1 MAYEKRTWVNG
12 DVITASKLNHIETG
26 IGDAH
31 DALATK
37 LSAADIDD
45 TLAVTGKPADAKAV
59 GDALSEVDESLE
71 TKAEIDGAYETMTV
85 GNAEQL
91 VSTVYEE
98 DQTPYV
104 FRTAGGSIDI
114 GDRMIDKLVGGS
126 IAWNQICKALET
138 GNWAAI
144 GTGATLTFSNGVATF
159 TSVSPHQRFL
169 FTPSSVVGNHKY
181 LLSTDFKGYS
191 GLVSFTFG
199 IGTQTT
205 LASQGCTLVM
215 QPTDQNWNHYET
227 IKSLTEGTD
236 DKVIFQDHTGSG
248 ESQIKNANIFDLTQ
262 MFGSAVADYIYAL
275 ETAHAGAGVAFFKK
289 LFPKDYYAY
298 NAGTLMHV
306 SGLQS
311 HDIIGFNAY
320 NPTTGTAKLIGGNEY
335 QITGTY
341 TSLSLDGTAITPDA
355 NGKFTP
361 SANGTLTVT
370 GGGADTC
377 IHLVWDGE
385 RDGDYEEYVKHSYP
399 LDSDL
404 VLRGIP
410 KLDASNN
417 LYFDGDVYEADGTVT
432 RKYGIV
438 DLGTLDW
445 VYQGA
450 EGHERL
456 NSANAISDLKGAE
469 SASIANIICAKYKTV
484 SNNATY
490 SHSEDKTISAGTTG
504 YVYVYDSLYTDAAA
518 FKSAMSGVY
527 LVYELATP
535 TTETADPFT
544 NPQIVDDFGTEEYVV
559 TTEADVI
566 VPVGHVT
573 QYQANLRAKLEMLP
587 DSPDGDGDYV
597 VRHSNGKNT
606 YVAVTKELPTVP
618 SEDGTYVL
626 KCTVSDG
633 TATLSWESAT

>member
-1 MAYEKRTWVNG
+1 
-12 DVITASKLNHIETG
+12 
-26 IGDAH
+26 
-31 DALATK
+31 
-37 LSAADIDD
+37 
-45 TLAVTGKPADAKAV
+45 
-59 GDALSEVDESLE
+59 
-71 TKAEIDGAYETMTV
+71 MTV

-126 IAWNQICKALET
+126 IAWNQIADLQSTASETFDADTSTYYGSFSTELNRNLNTISGHVYLALAYVERT
-138 GNWAAI
+138 ISTNNLLNI
-144 GTGATLTFSNGVATF
+144 YLGAMNNIRVFCGDGEPNGYFSTITVVNNATSAKRISYNNYSGKKGF
-159 TSVSPHQRFL
+159 SAGDSISVSNV
-169 FTPSSVVGNHKY
+169 SV
-181 LLSTDFKGYS
+181 
-191 GLVSFTFG
+191 
-199 IGTQTT
+199 
-205 LASQGCTLVM
+205 
-215 QPTDQNWNHYET
+215 
-227 IKSLTEGTD
+227 
-236 DKVIFQDHTGSG
+236 
-248 ESQIKNANIFDLTQ
+248 FDLTQ
-262 MFGSAVADYIYAL
+262 MFGSVVADYIYSI
-275 ETAHAGAGVAFFKK
+275 ETAHAGAGVEFFKK
-289 LFPKDYYAY
+289 MFPKSYYAY

-311 HDIIGFNAY
+311 HDTIGFNAY

-385 RDGDYEEYVKHSYP
+385 RDDDYEEYVKHSYP

-404 VLRGIP
+404 VLRGVP
-410 KLDASNN
+410 KLDVSNN

-432 RKYGIV
+432 RKYGFITY
-438 DLGTLDW
+438 DGSSDESWSLLSTTESLDI
-445 VYQGA
+445 YKIDISGA
-450 EGHERL
+450 V
-456 NSANAISDLKGAE
+456 
-469 SASIANIICAKYKTV
+469 SIANDDTSVRIASNYMTV
-484 SNNATY
+484 SAYTATHTGRVANSVALVSSTRVFY
-490 SHSEDKTISAGTTG
+490 TVPTGT
-504 YVYVYDSLYTDAAA
+504 YVSVDAM
-518 FKSAMSGVY
+518 KSALASNPID
-527 LVYELATP
+527 LVFELATP

-559 TTEADVI
+559 TTEEDVI

-573 QYQANLRAKLEMLP
+573 KYQPNLRAKLEMLP